1 MTDSDLEKLVL
12 KTLQDAGPMEPGEIA
27 DELTWRRKSDCLP
40 EFEGLIGVGAIKT
53 CLRSLRLQGLAK
65 ETTDE
70 EGNKVWEYT
79 PPRPV
84 ESVPSGRVRQGSLF
98 A

>member
-12 KTLQDAGPMEPGEIA
+12 TTLQTAGPMSAADVA
-27 DELTWRRKSDCLP
+27 DELMWRRKTSCLP

-84 ESVPSGRVRQGSLF
+84 EIVPSGRVRQGSLF